1 MDRETFEKLVR
12 EALNELPEEFQEK
25 LENIA
30 VVVEEWP
37 TPEQL
42 ASVRIKPPRT
52 LLGLYHGVP
61 KTQRGSHYSALP
73 DKISIFTGPILAVSP
88 TQEVVKKRIKQVI
101 RHEIAHHFGFS
112 EEKVQKAEK
121 HQR

>member
-12 EALNELPEEFQEK
+12 ETLNELPEEFQEK
-25 LENIA
+25 LENI
-30 VVVEEWP
+30 
-37 TPEQL
+37 
-42 ASVRIKPPRT
+42 
-52 LLGLYHGVP
+52 YHGVP